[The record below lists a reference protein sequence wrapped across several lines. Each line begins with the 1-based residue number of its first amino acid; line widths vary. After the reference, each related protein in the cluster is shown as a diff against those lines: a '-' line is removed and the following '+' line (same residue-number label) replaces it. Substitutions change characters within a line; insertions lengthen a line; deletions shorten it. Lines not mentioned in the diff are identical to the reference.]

1 MITSVEKYEGIMPKK
16 AADTGVVVKF
26 LKEIYEKEFGGKERG
41 RFKIARSSLRR
52 LTGLK
57 RLNNEAISDIA
68 DAAFNEGFVLI
79 DLGDYFAVV
88 EEAVM
93 LNYRPV
99 PKSVLLQVLEGSDDT
114 TEDDEI

>member
-1 MITSVEKYEGIMPKK
+1 MLKKPHEVVALLAELYEQ
-16 AADTGVVVKF
+16 
-26 LKEIYEKEFGGKERG
+26 EFGGKERG

-52 LTGLK
+52 LMGNK
-57 RLNNEAISDIA
+57 RLRDSAISEIA
-68 DAAFNEGFVLI
+68 DAALDAGYILI

-99 PKSVLLQVLEGSDDT
+99 PKSVLAQVLEASGNA

>member
-1 MITSVEKYEGIMPKK
+1 MEARKVVELLAK
-16 AADTGVVVKF
+16 
-26 LKEIYEKEFGGKERG
+26 IYEQEFGGKERG

-52 LTGLK
+52 LTGRK
-57 RLNNEAISDIA
+57 RLDDQALKDIT
-68 DAAFNEGFVLI
+68 DAAFEEGYVLI

-99 PKSVLLQVLEGSDDT
+99 PKSVLAQALEGSADAS
-114 TEDDEI
+114 EDDET

>member
-1 MITSVEKYEGIMPKK
+1 MPKK
-16 AADTGVVVKF
+16 PHEVVA
-26 LKEIYEKEFGGKERG
+26 LLAQLYEEEFGGKERG

-52 LTGLK
+52 LTGNK
-57 RLNNEAISDIA
+57 RLRDSAISDIA
-68 DAAFNEGFVLI
+68 DAALDAGYVLI

-99 PKSVLLQVLEGSDDT
+99 PKSVLALVLEGSADAS
-114 TEDDEI
+114 EDDET

>member
-1 MITSVEKYEGIMPKK
+1 MAKEPHE
-16 AADTGVVVKF
+16 VVASLAK
-26 LKEIYEKEFGGKERG
+26 IYEQEFGGKERG

-52 LTGLK
+52 LTGNK
-57 RLNNEAISDIA
+57 RLHDKALSDIA
-68 DAAFNEGFVLI
+68 DAAFDAGYVLI

-99 PKSVLLQVLEGSDDT
+99 PKSVLAQVLQDSADSTD
-114 TEDDEI
+114 DDEN